1 MREHLAPGMK
11 VTVLPGSWLGSE
23 PGVFSDSWLR
33 CYPTPLGGWQAFIPV
48 CAAAGNSLETRGP
61 LRGADVEG
69 WDAGT
74 GSETREGVCMFV
86 LFSNYFLHKY

>member
-1 MREHLAPGMK
+1 MKLARERTWVHKMREHLAPGMK

-61 LRGADVEG
+61 LRGADVEEAACQD
-69 WDAGT
+69 WQ
-74 GSETREGVCMFV
+74 
-86 LFSNYFLHKY
+86 